1 MLGGAVARRY
11 ALALYEIGTA
21 NNSLDKL
28 VAELTSVVMFFKEN
42 TDANKIL
49 VHPRIAVE
57 DKKSLLQQLFQSE
70 LSETASNFLSLLV
83 ERNREAS
90 LSDVVEELVEM
101 LNRAKNIAQAEV
113 VSAMELN
120 LEQVEEIKQQL
131 AKCTGKIIELST
143 RVDAS
148 LVGGV
153 VVRIG
158 DTVIDGS
165 IKNRIKSL
173 QEQLR
178 NIS

>member
-1 MLGGAVARRY
+1 MLSGAVARRY
-11 ALALYEIGTA
+11 ALALYEIGAA
-21 NNSLDKL
+21 NNSLESL
-28 VAELTSVVMFFKEN
+28 VLELKSVVTFFKEN
-42 TDANKIL
+42 GDANKIL

-57 DKKSLLQQLFQSE
+57 DKKNLVRQLFRSE
-70 LSETASNFLSLLV
+70 ISETAGNFLSLLV
-83 ERNREAS
+83 DRKRELH
-90 LSDVVEELVEM
+90 LSEVVDELVGM
-101 LNRAKNIAQAEV
+101 LNKAKNIAQAEV

-120 LEQVEEIKQQL
+120 PEQVEDIKKQL
-131 AKCTGKIIELST
+131 AQSTGKTIELSA

-165 IKNRIKSL
+165 VKNRLKAL
-173 QEQLR
+173 KEQLR

>member
-1 MLGGAVARRY
+1 MLSGAVARRY
-11 ALALYEIGTA
+11 ALALYEIGVA
-21 NNSLDKL
+21 NNSLDSL
-28 VAELTSVVMFFKEN
+28 VLELKSVVTFLKEN
-42 TDANKIL
+42 ADANKIL

-57 DKKSLLQQLFQSE
+57 DKKSLLRQLFHSAI
-70 LSETASNFLSLLV
+70 SETASNFLSLLV
-83 ERNREAS
+83 DRKREAN
-90 LSDVVEELVEM
+90 LSEVVEELVEM

-120 LEQVEEIKQQL
+120 PEQVEQIKQKL
-131 AKCTGKIIELST
+131 AQSTGKIIELST

-148 LVGGV
+148 LVGGI

-165 IKNRIKSL
+165 VKNRLKAL
-173 QEQLR
+173 KEQLR